1 MEEKEYEFV
10 HETIKKKPVNKKKL
24 LRRTVLTAALAV
36 VFGLVACVTFL
47 LIEPVIN
54 NVLNPEK
61 ISKVEFPE
69 EKKEVKPQ
77 ELLTE
82 ESVARQEVQRQEA
95 AVEEAK
101 EEAIQSA
108 TTAFGID
115 QYEELYQDLYAYAQD
130 SMDFMVSV
138 IGISEMQDWLQGTFE
153 NENTTAGL
161 ILADNTAELLILADT
176 GSMENANQYYVR
188 FCDKQMTEAHIKQK
202 DSQTGLTILAVSKD
216 EIHSTTMEEIRI
228 AELGISGDDAIVGQP
243 VIAIGAPQGTY
254 GSVSYGMITANK
266 GRLNLTDASYN
277 LLTTDLNTGTAPSG
291 VLISLE
297 GKVLGVMA
305 GSVSGQPLT
314 VFGISD
320 IKTLI
325 AKLSNNEKRAYF
337 GIKGVDVTDDAHK
350 EMNVPY
356 GAYVTE
362 VVSQS
367 PAMRAGVSN
376 GDIITKIG
384 DHLISSYKEYRAVIM
399 SLSPQN
405 VVEMTVMRFDGTEY
419 KEVILEITAEEAE

>member
-1 MEEKEYEFV
+1 M
-10 HETIKKKPVNKKKL
+10 
-24 LRRTVLTAALAV
+24 
-36 VFGLVACVTFL
+36 
-47 LIEPVIN
+47 
-54 NVLNPEK
+54 
-61 ISKVEFPE
+61 
-69 EKKEVKPQ
+69 
-77 ELLTE
+77 
-82 ESVARQEVQRQEA
+82 
-95 AVEEAK
+95 
-101 EEAIQSA
+101 
-108 TTAFGID
+108 
-115 QYEELYQDLYAYAQD
+115 
-130 SMDFMVSV
+130 
-138 IGISEMQDWLQGTFE
+138 
-153 NENTTAGL
+153 
-161 ILADNTAELLILADT
+161 
-176 GSMENANQYYVR
+176 
-188 FCDKQMTEAHIKQK
+188 
-202 DSQTGLTILAVSKD
+202 
-216 EIHSTTMEEIRI
+216 
-228 AELGISGDDAIVGQP
+228 
-243 VIAIGAPQGTY
+243 IAIGAPQGTY

-291 VLISLE
+291 VLINLE

>member
-1 MEEKEYEFV
+1 M
-10 HETIKKKPVNKKKL
+10 
-24 LRRTVLTAALAV
+24 
-36 VFGLVACVTFL
+36 
-47 LIEPVIN
+47 
-54 NVLNPEK
+54 
-61 ISKVEFPE
+61 
-69 EKKEVKPQ
+69 
-77 ELLTE
+77 
-82 ESVARQEVQRQEA
+82 
-95 AVEEAK
+95 
-101 EEAIQSA
+101 
-108 TTAFGID
+108 
-115 QYEELYQDLYAYAQD
+115 
-130 SMDFMVSV
+130 
-138 IGISEMQDWLQGTFE
+138 
-153 NENTTAGL
+153 
-161 ILADNTAELLILADT
+161 
-176 GSMENANQYYVR
+176 
-188 FCDKQMTEAHIKQK
+188 
-202 DSQTGLTILAVSKD
+202 
-216 EIHSTTMEEIRI
+216 
-228 AELGISGDDAIVGQP
+228 
-243 VIAIGAPQGTY
+243 IAIGAPQGTY

-291 VLISLE
+291 VLINLE

-376 GDIITKIG
+376 GDIIT
-384 DHLISSYKEYRAVIM
+384 LIR
-399 SLSPQN
+399 N
-405 VVEMTVMRFDGTEY
+405 TER
-419 KEVILEITAEEAE
+419 